1 METECTAGSLTIR
14 FIQAYQLDPNTVQVI
29 KKTKQKK
36 EREKRKKTSDHLTM
50 HRQMSGSTT
59 VKPKTKT
66 NKIIKKLK
74 DLSFILD
81 SQSPDAT

>member
-1 METECTAGSLTIR
+1 
-14 FIQAYQLDPNTVQVI
+14 
-29 KKTKQKK
+29 
-36 EREKRKKTSDHLTM
+36 M

-81 SQSPDAT
+81 SQSPDATWGYHNNSPQVPALHFLSKVQVSGQKNQPYQKQKQKKKQ